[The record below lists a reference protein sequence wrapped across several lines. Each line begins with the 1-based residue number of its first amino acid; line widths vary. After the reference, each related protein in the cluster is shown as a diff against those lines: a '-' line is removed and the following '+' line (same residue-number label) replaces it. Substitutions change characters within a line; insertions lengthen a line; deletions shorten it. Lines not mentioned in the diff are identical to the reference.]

1 MTPDDKRL
9 KTYLDYCCVRNVKW
23 WGGESC
29 PLSPAGCH
37 KVEYQ
42 GSELDL
48 YYPIYMTVKFLFF
61 FGWLKVAQTLYNPF
75 GEDDE
80 DFQLNDLIQRHLK
93 VALKIVDDDQKPPAL
108 ERDVFWH
115 QAEAVLQDLTGD
127 NSNGLL
133 TNSNWDQ
140 TNHIYLDDTRESE
153 EVMEFK
159 TVQEQRDP
167 MA

>member
-1 MTPDDKRL
+1 M
-9 KTYLDYCCVRNVKW
+9 
-23 WGGESC
+23 GGESC

-42 GSELDL
+42 GNELDL

-80 DFQLNDLIQRHLK
+80 DFQLNDLIERHLK
-93 VALKIVDDDQKPPAL
+93 VALTIVDDVQQPPKL
-108 ERDVFWH
+108 ERDVYWD
-115 QAEAVLQDLTGD
+115 QADPVLQDLKGD
-127 NSNGLL
+127 NGILTSN
-133 TNSNWDQ
+133 NANF
-140 TNHIYLDDTRESE
+140 IYQDDTTRESE
-153 EVMEFK
+153 EIIEFK
-159 TVQEQRDP
+159 TVQELRDP

>member
-1 MTPDDKRL
+1 M
-9 KTYLDYCCVRNVKW
+9 
-23 WGGESC
+23 GGESC

-42 GSELDL
+42 GNELDL
-48 YYPIYMTVKFLFF
+48 YYPIFMTVKFLFY

-93 VALKIVDDDQKPPAL
+93 VALNIVDDVQQPPRL
-108 ERDVFWH
+108 EKDVFWD
-115 QAEAVLQDLTGD
+115 QTDPELQDLTGD
-127 NSNGLL
+127 NGLL
-133 TNSNWDQ
+133 TARN
-140 TNHIYLDDTRESE
+140 TNHIYQDDTRRESA
-153 EVMEFK
+153 EVIEFK
-159 TVQEQRDP
+159 AVQELRDP